1 MTAMIEPEP
10 EPADNAQPTLHIDV
24 QNVLASESDLSAVPS
39 TDDFKGWAN
48 TAYGVVVSLL
58 DLPCENEFTLRIV
71 EEAEISQLNGD
82 FRGKTKPTNVLSFPF
97 EVPTGLDIA
106 LLGDVVICHQVVV
119 SEAEEQSKT
128 VRQHY
133 AHMLTHGI
141 LHLCGYDHEEE
152 AEAEKMEA
160 LEVQILAL
168 SAFPNPYLI

>member
-1 MTAMIEPEP
+1 MIEPES
-10 EPADNAQPTLHIDV
+10 EGSAQASLYVDV
-24 QNVLASESDLSAVPS
+24 QNVLTNESHRDAVPS
-39 TDDFKGWAN
+39 ADDFSAWSN
-48 TAYGVVVSLL
+48 VAYGVVAPLL

-71 EEAEISQLNGD
+71 EEAEISQLNDD
-82 FRGKTKPTNVLSFPF
+82 FRGKAKSTNVLSFPF
-97 EVPTGLDIA
+97 EVPTGLDMA

-119 SEAEEQSKT
+119 SEAEAQSKT